1 MIISIEA
8 ENALDKIQHPFI
20 MKTLNNVGMEGTYF
34 LFFMDMLC
42 SMGALLP
49 QPGIRSVPTAVEA
62 WNLNHWTA
70 KEVPRLLFL
79 ISEKFEIIINLGRH
93 VKNGLW
99 SLWNIPG
106 YLLTRVNFQ
115 FGVPPKYWSLK
126 FLVKYI
132 GEIVLSWKFII
143 TICMWIASKSSKV
156 KKKQNK
162 KTPPV

>member
-1 MIISIEA
+1 MIVIER
-8 ENALDKIQHPFI
+8 KIC
-20 MKTLNNVGMEGTYF
+20 MEGTYF

-99 SLWNIPG
+99 SL
-106 YLLTRVNFQ
+106 
-115 FGVPPKYWSLK
+115 
-126 FLVKYI
+126 
-132 GEIVLSWKFII
+132 
-143 TICMWIASKSSKV
+143 
-156 KKKQNK
+156 
-162 KTPPV
+162 

>member
-99 SLWNIPG
+99 SL
-106 YLLTRVNFQ
+106 
-115 FGVPPKYWSLK
+115 
-126 FLVKYI
+126 
-132 GEIVLSWKFII
+132 
-143 TICMWIASKSSKV
+143 
-156 KKKQNK
+156 
-162 KTPPV
+162 